1 MQKSIIKK
9 SSENGNFTN
18 TNDEGGLDQV
28 LKDFAWNTFE
38 FTGSID
44 SYFFFK
50 EIEERNKGAEQKE
63 IAEEE
68 AAISTL

>member
-1 MQKSIIKK
+1 M
-9 SSENGNFTN
+9 
-18 TNDEGGLDQV
+18 

-50 EIEERNKGAEQKE
+50 EIEEKNSGAEQKG
-63 IAEEE
+63 IAEAE
-68 AAISTL
+68 AAISKGI